1 MIDRENFLQEMEEEK
16 ILREYVR
23 RGIKI
28 IQNRKEKRTQQQR
41 LDEEKLRSI
50 VRKLI
55 ISEAKSTDVSSEVP
69 HRSTGINVLEDL
81 LKKIIPV
88 VEDDYKSLTTD

>member
-1 MIDRENFLQEMEEEK
+1 MIDRESFLQEMEEEK

-28 IQNRKEKRTQQQR
+28 VQNRKEKRAHQQR
-41 LDEEKLRSI
+41 LDEEKLRSMI
-50 VRKLI
+50 RKLI
-55 ISEAKSTDVSSEVP
+55 ILEAKSTDIPSEVP

-88 VEDDYKSLTTD
+88 VEDDYK